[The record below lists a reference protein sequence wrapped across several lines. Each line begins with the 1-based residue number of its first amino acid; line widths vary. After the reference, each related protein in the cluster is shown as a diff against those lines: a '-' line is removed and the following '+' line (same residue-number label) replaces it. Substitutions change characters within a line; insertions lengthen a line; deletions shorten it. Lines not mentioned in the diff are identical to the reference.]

1 MVIAIILSYK
11 IIKTIDKTYSMRQL
25 LFVIFMVLKLTMMKL
40 NSIGLDANKSKTLS
54 NDLNLLLA
62 NFQRYYQNL
71 RGIHWNIKGKRFFD
85 LHVKFE
91 ELYTDANLK
100 VDLVAERILTL
111 GGVPLHTFEDYISNS
126 KVPVGKNISEDEA
139 AIRLVVD
146 SLKELL
152 VIERKILTASDDAN
166 DEGTNSMM
174 SDFITEQEKILW
186 MMKAWLD
193 EAI

>member
-1 MVIAIILSYK
+1 
-11 IIKTIDKTYSMRQL
+11 
-25 LFVIFMVLKLTMMKL
+25 MKL
-40 NSIGLDANKSKTLS
+40 NSIGLDADKSKTLS
-54 NDLNLLLA
+54 KDLNLLLA

-126 KVPVGKNISEDEA
+126 KVPVGKNISEDVA

-152 VIERKILTASDDAN
+152 VIERKILAASDDAH

>member
-1 MVIAIILSYK
+1 
-11 IIKTIDKTYSMRQL
+11 
-25 LFVIFMVLKLTMMKL
+25 MKL
-40 NSIGLDANKSKTLS
+40 NSIGLETNKSQVIGK
-54 NDLNLLLA
+54 DLNVLLA

-100 VDLVAERILTL
+100 VDMVAERILTL
-111 GGVPLHTFEDYISNS
+111 GSVPMHTFEDYIDNS
-126 KVPVGKNISEDEA
+126 SVPLGKNITKDDD
-139 AIRLVVD
+139 AIRLIVD

-152 VIERKILTASDDAN
+152 TIERGILKASDEAD

-174 SDFITEQEKILW
+174 SDFITEQEKTVW
-186 MMKAWLD
+186 M
-193 EAI
+193 

>member
-1 MVIAIILSYK
+1 
-11 IIKTIDKTYSMRQL
+11 
-25 LFVIFMVLKLTMMKL
+25 MKM
-40 NSIGLDANKSKTLS
+40 NSIGLDADKSKELS
-54 NDLNLLLA
+54 KDMNHLLA

-100 VDLVAERILTL
+100 VDLIAERILTL

-139 AIRLVVD
+139 AIRLVVE

-152 VIERKILTASDDAN
+152 VIERKILAASDDAN